1 MGQRDWA
8 ADTVARAED
17 SHASQAISC
26 HGPRQDDRRVDD
38 LSPSENRGKKGW
50 YSSAFILKQ
59 RLDSSSLSVV
69 GWTEIEA
76 DVQLVA
82 LEKHV
87 RRGKDKALPLSQL
100 QISYRRTDRSD
111 RHGQVSQ
118 SLLRY

>member
-1 MGQRDWA
+1 M
-8 ADTVARAED
+8 
-17 SHASQAISC
+17 H
-26 HGPRQDDRRVDD
+26 HPRPFQDDRRVDD
-38 LSPSENRGKKGW
+38 LSPPENRGKMGW

-59 RLDSSSLSVV
+59 RLDSSLSVV

-87 RRGKDKALPLSQL
+87 RREKDKALSQL
-100 QISYRRTDRSD
+100 QISNRQTDRFD

-118 SLLRY
+118 SLLRYEDGTARQQCRRVQ